1 MIERSDRCFF
11 NHVLFKNL
19 HTNLGFCKLLKK
31 LQSQRSTP
39 TRLLPTSTMPVKAIP
54 KISRALNGIGA
65 YVVPCHKIKINYCN
79 WGGSSKGIRELL
91 KAGEINQLGS
101 TKKSIFFEILKRQ
114 GHPTIEFHYNNAT
127 IKDIAIKN
135 LSRGDILKKID
146 EYSQSSG
153 ADLFKW
159 NHKVLSTN
167 ESVRGIWSPMHVP
180 KEFRHKI

>member
-1 MIERSDRCFF
+1 
-11 NHVLFKNL
+11 
-19 HTNLGFCKLLKK
+19 
-31 LQSQRSTP
+31 
-39 TRLLPTSTMPVKAIP
+39 MPVKAIP
-54 KISRALNGIGA
+54 KVSRALNGIGA
-65 YVVPCHKIKINYCN
+65 YVVPCRKIKINYCN

-101 TKKSIFFEILKRQ
+101 AKKSIFFEILKRQ
-114 GHPTIEFHYNNAT
+114 GHPTIEFHYNNNT
-127 IKDIAIKN
+127 VKDIAIRN
-135 LSRGDILKKID
+135 LSCGDILKKID